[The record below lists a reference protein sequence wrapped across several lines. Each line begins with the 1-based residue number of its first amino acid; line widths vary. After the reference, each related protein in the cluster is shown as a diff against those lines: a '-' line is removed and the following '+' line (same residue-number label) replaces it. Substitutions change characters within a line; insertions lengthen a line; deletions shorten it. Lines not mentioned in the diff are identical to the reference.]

1 MRSLCW
7 GTVSLL
13 VFFGFTS
20 CVLAQIERDQTNGG
34 SAETHRPV
42 LTGKERLGP
51 KWSDEQRIDNCR
63 VPIDKRGSKERPNAC
78 ATSPSS

>member
-1 MRSLCW
+1 MRSLSR
-7 GTVSLL
+7 GTVSVL

-20 CVLAQIERDQTNGG
+20 CVLAQVERDQTNGV

-63 VPIDKRGSKERPNAC
+63 VPTDKRGSKERPDAC
-78 ATSPSS
+78 PSSPSS